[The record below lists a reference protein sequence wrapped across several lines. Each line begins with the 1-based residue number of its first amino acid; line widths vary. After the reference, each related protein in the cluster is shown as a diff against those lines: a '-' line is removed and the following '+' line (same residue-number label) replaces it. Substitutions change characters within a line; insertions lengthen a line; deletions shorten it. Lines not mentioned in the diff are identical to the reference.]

1 MATETTKP
9 DVNERNA
16 SAWLLLHCFFGPA
29 IGTVVVALTT
39 LVNEGPITAY
49 GTAAQ
54 WNLNDYA
61 MIPAILLVGLFPGWF
76 FGFLPALLHAIA
88 MLLLRR
94 IIPSRKVWMALTPLI
109 GWLATFLPLLAFSGA
124 QTPEKI
130 IDSAF
135 IALVGAIAASGCMAI
150 AWRRRI
156 YPL

>member
-9 DVNERNA
+9 DDTRRNA
-16 SAWLLLHCFFGPA
+16 SAWLLLHCFVGPA
-29 IGTVVVALTT
+29 IGTFVVAMVT

-54 WNLNDYA
+54 WNLDDYA
-61 MIPAILLVGLFPGWF
+61 IIPAMLLVGLFPGWF
-76 FGFLPALLHAIA
+76 FGFIPALLHALA
-88 MLLLRR
+88 MLLLRW
-94 IIPSRKVWMALTPLI
+94 IIPSRKVWLAVTPLI
-109 GWLATFLPLLAFSGA
+109 GWLATFLPLLAFAGA

-150 AWRRRI
+150 AWRRRM
-156 YPL
+156 YPV